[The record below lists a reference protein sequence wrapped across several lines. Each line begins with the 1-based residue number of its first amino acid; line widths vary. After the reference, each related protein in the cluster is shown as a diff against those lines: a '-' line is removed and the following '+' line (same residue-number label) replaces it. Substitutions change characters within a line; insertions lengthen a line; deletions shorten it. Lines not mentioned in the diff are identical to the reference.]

1 MNFKEM
7 TTKELIALKDDIIR
21 ELKARESKET
31 KKVIIDLPTFD
42 DRHKHW
48 IKQVTGVDKEKS
60 NGYAFKGSFLK
71 AGSTVELPV
80 GTLLLY
86 YYGDGSMKNY
96 TVEVEV
102 HRVTPEGLKATDI
115 KTSRDNRKVGGW
127 ALDIR
132 DKLAELF

>member
-7 TTKELIALKDDIIR
+7 TTEELKALKDEIIR
-21 ELKARESKET
+21 EIASRESKET

-48 IKQVTGVDKEKS
+48 IKVLSGVDQDKS
-60 NGYAFKGSFLK
+60 NGYAFQGSFAK

-80 GTLLLY
+80 GTILLY
-86 YYGDGSMKNY
+86 YYGSGSMKNY